1 MKKSLL
7 STTLLACLLS
17 PLVSQAAD
25 PFDQLKTSGA
35 KVVHNFNS
43 VAPGYRGVLADM
55 NGAKRVFYAT
65 PDNKYLVYGVLYD
78 ASGKNLTTEDLL
90 RLSQL
95 GKIDAPAT
103 PAGSQA
109 PAPAEKPVAFNTDIV
124 WQAAS
129 RASGFTEGSGKDIYV
144 YFDTNCPYCH
154 QLWRKTRLYTGANKV
169 HWLPVAGL
177 RASSLNQGATVIKDP
192 SLKNME
198 LMANGQLMGEK
209 QVSKDMA
216 DKMEFNMGAMAMT
229 GNQSFPTIL
238 YTENGQRKV
247 TVGLPPDEMIGKIFG
262 K

>member
-7 STTLLACLLS
+7 TLALAASTFTSVIAH
-17 PLVSQAAD
+17 AAD

-35 KVVHNFNS
+35 KVIHNFSS
-43 VAPGYRGVLADM
+43 VAPGYRGVLADL

-95 GKIDAPAT
+95 GKIDAPPSPSA
-103 PAGSQA
+103 SQA
-109 PAPAEKPVAFNTDIV
+109 TAQPEKPVTFNTDTV
-124 WQAAS
+124 WRAADK
-129 RASGFTEGSGKDIYV
+129 ANGFVEGSGKDIYI

-154 QLWRKTRLYTGANKV
+154 QLWRKTRMYTGANKV

-177 RASSLNQGATVIKDP
+177 RASSLNQGAAVIKDP
-192 SLKNME
+192 TLKNME
-198 LMANGQLMGEK
+198 LMSNGQLLGEQ
-209 QVSKDMA
+209 QVSKELA